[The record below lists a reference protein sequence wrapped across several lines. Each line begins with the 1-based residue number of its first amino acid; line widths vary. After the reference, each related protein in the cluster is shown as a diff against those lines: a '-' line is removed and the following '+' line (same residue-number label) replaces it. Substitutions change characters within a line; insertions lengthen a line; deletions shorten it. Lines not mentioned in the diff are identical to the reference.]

1 MPATQRRA
9 GPRPSPS
16 GKPTLADGTSRKP
29 PVPGREGPLEL
40 EIVTITPELA
50 QEWLDR
56 GGTNRKITRRR
67 IEAMTAAIQRGE
79 WRLTGEAIKLDAD
92 GRVRDGQNRLH
103 AIVQAGMPVRSVV
116 ARGVSEEAFDVMDTG
131 RSRTA
136 ADVLGIHGY
145 PSQNALAAAARGL
158 LFIERYGRVFPTQR
172 DSHLYVTPVTTLQY
186 VQQHPELIDG
196 VRLGDR
202 VYHSGIQGGIGLWS
216 IIMTLFLRLD
226 AQQAAQFAEHL
237 TTGAGLHRGH
247 PVLMLRN
254 RLLGSQRDQYSTLS
268 GREALV
274 AIAIKAWNAW
284 REGKTLQTLAWRGEG
299 RRAEPFPQAI

>member
-1 MPATQRRA
+1 M
-9 GPRPSPS
+9 
-16 GKPTLADGTSRKP
+16 
-29 PVPGREGPLEL
+29 
-40 EIVTITPELA
+40 TITPELA

-56 GGTNRKITRRR
+56 GGMNRKITRRR
-67 IEAMTAAIQRGE
+67 IDAMAAAIMRGE
-79 WRLTGEAIKLDAD
+79 WRLTGEAIKLDDD

-103 AIVQAGMPVRSVV
+103 AIVQAGIPVRSVV
-116 ARGVSEEAFDVMDTG
+116 ARGVREDAFDVMDTG
-131 RSRTA
+131 RSRNA

-145 PSQNALAAAARGL
+145 PSQNAVAAAARGL
-158 LFIERYGRVFPTQR
+158 MFIERYGRVFPSQR

-186 VQQHPELIDG
+186 VNEHPEIIDG
-196 VRLGDR
+196 VHLGDR
-202 VYHSGIQGGIGLWS
+202 IYHSGIQGGIGLWS

-226 AQQAAQFAEHL
+226 PEQAEQFAEHL
-237 TTGAGLHRGH
+237 TTGAGLQRGH

-284 REGKTLQTLAWRGEG
+284 REGKSLQTLSWRAEG
-299 RRAEPFPQAI
+299 RRAEPFPEAN

>member
-1 MPATQRRA
+1 L
-9 GPRPSPS
+9 RPVADQPS
-16 GKPTLADGTSRKP
+16 LD
-29 PVPGREGPLEL
+29 LEV
-40 EIVTITPELA
+40 VTITPELA

-67 IEAMTAAIQRGE
+67 IDAMAAAIQRGE
-79 WRLTGEAIKLDAD
+79 WRLTGEAIKLDSE

-103 AIVQAGMPVRSVV
+103 AIVQAGTPVTSVV
-116 ARGVSEEAFDVMDTG
+116 ARGVDEDAFDVMDTG
-131 RSRTA
+131 RSRNA
-136 ADVLGIHGY
+136 ADVLHIHGY

-158 LFIERYGRVFPTQR
+158 MFFERYGRVFPSQR
-172 DSHLYVTPVTTLQY
+172 DSHLYVTPVTTLHY
-186 VQQHPELIDG
+186 VEHHSEIIEG

-202 VYHSGIQGGIGLWS
+202 IYHSGIQGGIGLWA
-216 IIMTLFLRLD
+216 IAMTLFLRLN
-226 AQQAAQFAEHL
+226 AQQAEEFAEHL

-247 PVLMLRN
+247 PLLMLRN

-284 REGKTLQTLAWRGEG
+284 REGRTLQTLSWRADG
-299 RRAEPFPQAI
+299 RRAEPFPEPL